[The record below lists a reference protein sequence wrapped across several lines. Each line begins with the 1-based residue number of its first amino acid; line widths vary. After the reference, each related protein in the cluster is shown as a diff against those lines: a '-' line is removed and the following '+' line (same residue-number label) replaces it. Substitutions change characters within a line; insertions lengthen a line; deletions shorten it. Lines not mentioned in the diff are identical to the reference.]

1 MATDGQLHPSNSHA
15 ATSPP
20 RRSSLP
26 HPRHPFPLDN
36 DTVCA
41 KCEKKI
47 AKERVAATDVWS
59 APGSSGRKIGE
70 NKLLSAKARY
80 SPYAPAASGSGSG
93 AGAKGKGKGKEVD
106 VAGGKGGA
114 VGRCE
119 VCKTVV
125 ARPGA
130 KYCQGCA
137 YKKGLCALCGKQILD
152 VSGYKQSM
160 R

>member
-1 MATDGQLHPSNSHA
+1 VQ
-15 ATSPP
+15 
-20 RRSSLP
+20 
-26 HPRHPFPLDN
+26 
-36 DTVCA
+36 VCA

-70 NKLLSAKARY
+70 NKLLSSKARY
-80 SPYAPAASGSGSG
+80 SPYAPAASGSGSK
-93 AGAKGKGKGKEVD
+93 AKGKGKEVD

-114 VGRCE
+114 VARCE

-125 ARPGA
+125 ARAGA
-130 KYCQGCA
+130 KYCQGARHPPSVYRCA
-137 YKKGLCALCGKQILD
+137 A
-152 VSGYKQSM
+152 